1 MIIHDH
7 VTGLACAVAA
17 NPAKRQCDSASPTPL
32 WCAFLHPCGKLSTAW
47 WSRVTLEQTNQL
59 MSSSEIPAKPPG
71 ETIFSVSSGQNRA
84 GVAVI
89 RISGPQA
96 DAALLTLAGRLPS
109 LRVATLMT
117 LHAPGGMQPLDRG
130 LVLRFAE
137 GASFTGEASVE
148 LQVHGGRAVVK
159 SVLDA
164 LAVLPGLRLAEAGE
178 FTRRALENGRLDLVQ
193 VEALGDLIAAD
204 TEQQRRLAVHGL
216 VGAFGESVRQW
227 RSWLIEARAIVAA
240 EIDFSDEGDVGE
252 DAASGID
259 LVLERLETAFAAALH
274 KAKHGRIITD
284 GLRVAIIGA
293 PNVGKSTLLN
303 ALAGS
308 DIAIVTEHAGTTRDV
323 LEVQLD
329 IEGFSVVLQDTAG
342 LRDAVIDP
350 VEKIGIDRARHAALS
365 ADLLLLLDDGEQGFV
380 VDPEWND
387 IPSIRVRTKSDQD
400 GIASHPGIDLWI
412 SAKTGAGLDSLQKQL
427 SEYLNDF
434 SGDEL
439 PLITR
444 ERQRI
449 AIAMALERCRS
460 ARGARML
467 GIEFL
472 DEELRRIDDA
482 LAGVVGMIGVEDILG
497 AIFSKFCVGK

>member
-1 MIIHDH
+1 MRGREPLLVFVVNHFSRRQS
-7 VTGLACAVAA
+7 GLLPEFVSLLRIRVRNGSHCQ
-17 NPAKRQCDSASPTPL
+17 PEPTIKP
-32 WCAFLHPCGKLSTAW
+32 
-47 WSRVTLEQTNQL
+47 
-59 MSSSEIPAKPPG
+59 MSSSQVSR
-71 ETIFSVSSGQNRA
+71 ETIFSVSSGQGRA

-96 DAALLTLAGRLPS
+96 NSALLSLAGRLPP
-109 LRVATLMT
+109 LRLATLMT
-117 LHAPGGMQPLDRG
+117 LHAPGRMLLDRA

-148 LQVHGGRAVVK
+148 LQIHGGRAVVR

-164 LAVLPGLRLAEAGE
+164 LGNLPGLRIAEAGE

-204 TEQQRRLAVHGL
+204 TEQQRRLALHGL
-216 VGAFGESVRQW
+216 EGAFGESVKLW
-227 RSWLIEARAIVAA
+227 RSWLIEGRAIVAA

-259 LVLERLETAFAAALH
+259 SVLERLEEAFAAALDR
-274 KAKHGRIITD
+274 AKHGRIITD

-308 DIAIVTEHAGTTRDV
+308 DVAIVTEHAGTTRDV
-323 LEVQLD
+323 LEVRLD
-329 IEGFSVVLQDTAG
+329 ILGFPVVLQDTAG
-342 LRDAVIDP
+342 LREGARDP
-350 VEKIGIDRARHAALS
+350 VEQIGIGRARRAALS
-365 ADLLLLLDDGEQGFV
+365 ADILLLLDDGAHGFASE
-380 VDPEWND
+380 PEWSH
-387 IPSIRVRTKSDQD
+387 IPSIRIRTKCDQMPLRND
-400 GIASHPGIDLWI
+400 SKAELWI
-412 SAKTGAGLDSLQKQL
+412 SARTGAGLDSLQKRL
-427 SEYLNDF
+427 SDFLSDF
-434 SGDEL
+434 SGEEL

-444 ERQRI
+444 ERQRL
-449 AIAMALERCRS
+449 AISQALDRCRS
-460 ARGARML
+460 ARRSRAS

-472 DEELRRIDDA
+472 DEELRRIDEA
-482 LAGVVGMIGVEDILG
+482 LATVLGLIGVEEVLG

>member
-1 MIIHDH
+1 MSPRSKS
-7 VTGLACAVAA
+7 LLPESPRKS
-17 NPAKRQCDSASPTPL
+17 PARL
-32 WCAFLHPCGKLSTAW
+32 
-47 WSRVTLEQTNQL
+47 
-59 MSSSEIPAKPPG
+59 PA
-71 ETIFSVSSGQNRA
+71 ETIFSVSSGQGRA

-96 DAALLTLAGRLPS
+96 DAALFALAGRLPP

-117 LHAPGGMQPLDRG
+117 LHGPGGLQPLDRG

-137 GASFTGEASVE
+137 GASFTGEASAE
-148 LQVHGGRAVVK
+148 LQVHGGRAVVR

-164 LAVLPGLRLAEAGE
+164 LAVQPGLRLADAGE

-193 VEALGDLIAAD
+193 VEALGDLIEAD
-204 TEQQRRLAVHGL
+204 TEQQRRLALHGL
-216 VGAFGESVRQW
+216 EGAFGNSVRQW

-259 LVLERLETAFAAALH
+259 SVLERLEVAFAAALG

-284 GLRVAIIGA
+284 GLRVAIVGA

-329 IEGFSVVLQDTAG
+329 IGGFSVVLQDTAG
-342 LRDAVIDP
+342 LRDVASDP
-350 VEKIGIDRARHAALS
+350 VETIGIDRARRAALS
-365 ADLLLLLDDGEQGFV
+365 ADLLLLLDDGEHGFV
-380 VDPEWND
+380 VDPEWGH
-387 IPSIRVRTKSDQD
+387 IPSIRIRTKADRNALPLD
-400 GIASHPGIDLWI
+400 ADADLSV
-412 SAKTGAGLDSLQKQL
+412 SAKTGTGLDSLQKRLLGHL
-427 SEYLNDF
+427 SDY
-434 SGDEL
+434 SVDEF

-444 ERQRI
+444 ERQRV
-449 AIAMALERCRS
+449 AIAHALEHCRS
-460 ARGARML
+460 ARKAHAA
-467 GIEFL
+467 GIEFV
-472 DEELRRIDDA
+472 DEELRRIDDT
-482 LAGVVGMIGVEDILG
+482 LSVVVGMIGVEDVLS
-497 AIFSKFCVGK
+497 AIFNKFCVGK

>member
-1 MIIHDH
+1 
-7 VTGLACAVAA
+7 VT
-17 NPAKRQCDSASPTPL
+17 S
-32 WCAFLHPCGKLSTAW
+32 
-47 WSRVTLEQTNQL
+47 EQTNQF
-59 MSSSEIPAKPPG
+59 MSSSELPAKSPG

-96 DAALLTLAGRLPS
+96 DAALLALAGRLPP

-117 LHAPGGMQPLDRG
+117 LHAPGGVEPLDRG

-164 LAVLPGLRLAEAGE
+164 LTGLPGLRLAEAGE

-204 TEQQRRLAVHGL
+204 TEQQRRLALHGL
-216 VGAFGESVRQW
+216 EGAFGDSVRQW

-259 LVLERLETAFAAALH
+259 SVLERLEMAFAAALE

-284 GLRVAIIGA
+284 GLRVAIVGA

-323 LEVQLD
+323 IEVRLD

-342 LRDAVIDP
+342 LRDAVSDP
-350 VEKIGIDRARHAALS
+350 VEKIGIDRACWAALS
-365 ADLLLLLDDGEQGFV
+365 ADLLLLLDDGEHGFMA
-380 VDPEWND
+380 DPEWNH
-387 IPSIRVRTKSDQD
+387 IPSIRVRTKSDQ
-400 GIASHPGIDLWI
+400 GSIASDPGTDLWI
-412 SAKTGAGLDSLQKQL
+412 SAKTGAGLDSLQKRL
-427 SEYLNDF
+427 SEFLNYF
-434 SGDEL
+434 SAGEL
-439 PLITR
+439 PLITQ

-449 AIAMALERCRS
+449 AITRALDRVRA
-460 ARGARML
+460 ARRVRML

-482 LAGVVGMIGVEDILG
+482 LASVVGMIGVEEVLG

>member
-1 MIIHDH
+1 
-7 VTGLACAVAA
+7 
-17 NPAKRQCDSASPTPL
+17 
-32 WCAFLHPCGKLSTAW
+32 
-47 WSRVTLEQTNQL
+47 
-59 MSSSEIPAKPPG
+59 MSSSELPAKSSG
-71 ETIFSVSSGQNRA
+71 ETIFSVSSGQGRA

-96 DAALLTLAGRLPS
+96 DAALLALAGRLPPF
-109 LRVATLMT
+109 RVASLMT
-117 LHAPGGMQPLDRG
+117 LHAPDGLQRLDRG
-130 LVLRFAE
+130 LVIRFAE
-137 GASFTGEASVE
+137 YASFTGEASVE
-148 LQVHGGRAVVK
+148 LQVHGGRAVVR

-164 LAVLPGLRLAEAGE
+164 LAAQPGLRLAEAGE

-204 TEQQRRLAVHGL
+204 TEQQRRLALHGL
-216 VGAFGESVRQW
+216 EGAFGGSVRQW
-227 RSWLIEARAIVAA
+227 RGWLIEARAIVAA

-252 DAASGID
+252 NAASGID
-259 LVLERLETAFAAALH
+259 SVLQRLEMDFTAALE
-274 KAKHGRIITD
+274 KAKHGRIVAD

-342 LRDAVIDP
+342 LRNAVSDP
-350 VEKIGIDRARHAALS
+350 IEKIGIDRARRAASS
-365 ADLLLLLDDGEQGFV
+365 ADLLLLLDDGEHGFT
-380 VDPEWND
+380 VDPDWSHV
-387 IPSIRVRTKSDQD
+387 PSIRVRTKSDQNAVMHD
-400 GIASHPGIDLWI
+400 TGIDLTI
-412 SAKTGAGLDSLQKQL
+412 SAKTGSGLDSLQKRL
-427 SEYLNDF
+427 AEHMSGF
-434 SGDEL
+434 SNEEL

-449 AIAMALERCRS
+449 AIARALDHCRS
-460 ARGARML
+460 ARQSHAL
-467 GIEFL
+467 GIEFV

-482 LAGVVGMIGVEDILG
+482 LAAVVGMIGVEDVLS

>member
-1 MIIHDH
+1 
-7 VTGLACAVAA
+7 
-17 NPAKRQCDSASPTPL
+17 
-32 WCAFLHPCGKLSTAW
+32 
-47 WSRVTLEQTNQL
+47 
-59 MSSSEIPAKPPG
+59 MSSSELPAKSSG
-71 ETIFSVSSGQNRA
+71 ETIFSVSSGQGRA

-96 DAALLTLAGRLPS
+96 DAALLALAGRLPPF
-109 LRVATLMT
+109 RVASLMT
-117 LHAPGGMQPLDRG
+117 LHAPDGLQRLDRG
-130 LVLRFAE
+130 LVIRFAE
-137 GASFTGEASVE
+137 YASFTGEASFE
-148 LQVHGGRAVVK
+148 LQVHGGRAVVR

-164 LAVLPGLRLAEAGE
+164 LAAQPGLRLAEAGE

-204 TEQQRRLAVHGL
+204 TEQQRRLALHGL
-216 VGAFGESVRQW
+216 EGAFGGSVRQW
-227 RSWLIEARAIVAA
+227 RGWLIEARAIVAA

-252 DAASGID
+252 NAASGID
-259 LVLERLETAFAAALH
+259 SVLQRLEMGFTAALE
-274 KAKHGRIITD
+274 KAKHGRIVAD

-342 LRDAVIDP
+342 LRNAVSDP
-350 VEKIGIDRARHAALS
+350 VEKIGIDRARRAASS
-365 ADLLLLLDDGEQGFV
+365 ADLLLLLDDGEHGFT
-380 VDPEWND
+380 VDTDWSHVPL
-387 IPSIRVRTKSDQD
+387 IRVRTKSDQNAVTHD
-400 GIASHPGIDLWI
+400 TGFDLAI
-412 SAKTGAGLDSLQKQL
+412 SAKTGSGLDSLQRRL
-427 SEYLNDF
+427 AEHMSGF
-434 SGDEL
+434 SNEEL

-449 AIAMALERCRS
+449 AIARALEHCRS
-460 ARGARML
+460 ARQSHAL
-467 GIEFL
+467 GIEFV

-482 LAGVVGMIGVEDILG
+482 LAAVVGMIGVEDVLS

>member
-1 MIIHDH
+1 MSPSE
-7 VTGLACAVAA
+7 L
-17 NPAKRQCDSASPTPL
+17 PAKSPL
-32 WCAFLHPCGKLSTAW
+32 
-47 WSRVTLEQTNQL
+47 
-59 MSSSEIPAKPPG
+59 
-71 ETIFSVSSGQNRA
+71 ETIFSVSSGQGRA

-89 RISGPQA
+89 RISGPLA
-96 DAALLTLAGRLPS
+96 DAALLALAGRLPS
-109 LRVATLMT
+109 FRIATLMT
-117 LHAPGGMQPLDRG
+117 LHTPGGTMPLDRG
-130 LVLRFAE
+130 LVLRFAQ

-164 LAVLPGLRLAEAGE
+164 LASLPGLRLAEAGE
-178 FTRRALENGRLDLVQ
+178 FTRRALENGRLDLLQ

-204 TEQQRRLAVHGL
+204 TEQQRRQALHGL
-216 VGAFGESVRQW
+216 EGAFGESVRQW

-259 LVLERLETAFAAALH
+259 SVLERLDAAFAAALET
-274 KAKHGRIITD
+274 AQHGRIVTD

-308 DIAIVTEHAGTTRDV
+308 DVAIVTEHAGTTRDI

-329 IEGFSVVLQDTAG
+329 IGGFSVVLQDTAG
-342 LRDAVIDP
+342 LRDAVSDP
-350 VEKIGIDRARHAALS
+350 VEKIGIDRARKAAVS

-380 VDPEWND
+380 IDPEWSH
-387 IPSIRVRTKSDQD
+387 IPSIRVRTKSDRSD
-400 GIASHPGIDLWI
+400 IAAGPGTDLAI
-412 SAKTGAGLDSLQKQL
+412 SAKIGSGFDSLQKRL
-427 SEYLNDF
+427 SEHL
-434 SGDEL
+434 SELPGDEF

-449 AIAMALERCRS
+449 AIALALERCRAARS
-460 ARGARML
+460 ARIL

-482 LAGVVGMIGVEDILG
+482 LSSVVGLIGVEEVLG

>member
-1 MIIHDH
+1 
-7 VTGLACAVAA
+7 
-17 NPAKRQCDSASPTPL
+17 
-32 WCAFLHPCGKLSTAW
+32 
-47 WSRVTLEQTNQL
+47 
-59 MSSSEIPAKPPG
+59 MSSSELPAKPRD
-71 ETIFSVSSGQNRA
+71 ETIFSVSSGQGRA

-89 RISGPQA
+89 RISGRQA
-96 DAALLTLAGRLPS
+96 DAALLALAGRLPP

-117 LHAPGGMQPLDRG
+117 LHAPGGLHPLDRG

-164 LAVLPGLRLAEAGE
+164 LAGLSGLRYAEAGE

-193 VEALGDLIAAD
+193 VESLGDLIAAD
-204 TEQQRRLAVHGL
+204 TEQQRRLALHGL
-216 VGAFGESVRQW
+216 EGAFGDSVQQW
-227 RSWLIEARAIVAA
+227 RAWLIEARAIVAA

-259 LVLERLETAFAAALH
+259 SVLERLETVFVATLD
-274 KAKHGRIITD
+274 KARHGRIITD

-308 DIAIVTEHAGTTRDV
+308 DIAIVTEYAGTTRDV
-323 LEVQLD
+323 LEVRLD

-342 LRDAVIDP
+342 LRDFTRDP
-350 VEKIGIDRARHAALS
+350 VEKIGMERARQAALS
-365 ADLLLLLDDGEQGFV
+365 ADILLLLDDGTHGFV
-380 VDPEWND
+380 VDPAWSHV
-387 IPSIRVRTKSDQD
+387 PSIRVRTKSDLLPVAEES
-400 GIASHPGIDLWI
+400 GLYLVI
-412 SAKTGAGLDSLQKQL
+412 SARTGEGLDSLQKRL
-427 SEYLNDF
+427 SEYLSDF
-434 SGDEL
+434 SVSEL

-444 ERQRI
+444 ERQRL
-449 AIAMALERCRS
+449 AIAQALGRCRS
-460 ARGARML
+460 ARNARML

-472 DEELRRIDDA
+472 DEELRRIDEA
-482 LAGVVGMIGVEDILG
+482 LASVIGLIGVEEVLG

>member
-1 MIIHDH
+1 MRLG
-7 VTGLACAVAA
+7 VTHPSLMRFFASLRQIVYGVGL
-17 NPAKRQCDSASPTPL
+17 SATS
-32 WCAFLHPCGKLSTAW
+32 
-47 WSRVTLEQTNQL
+47 EQTNQS
-59 MSSSEIPAKPPG
+59 MSSSELPAKSPG
-71 ETIFSVSSGQNRA
+71 ETIFSVSSGLGRA
-84 GVAVI
+84 GVAVV

-96 DAALLTLAGRLPS
+96 DTALLALAGRLPP
-109 LRVATLMT
+109 LRVATLMS
-117 LHAPGGMQPLDRG
+117 LRAPGGELPLDRG
-130 LVLRFAE
+130 LVLRFAK

-204 TEQQRRLAVHGL
+204 TEQQRRLALHGL
-216 VGAFGESVRQW
+216 EGVFGDSVRQW
-227 RSWLIEARAIVAA
+227 RAWLIEARAIVAA

-259 LVLERLETAFAAALH
+259 SALERLETAFAIALE
-274 KAKHGRIITD
+274 KAKRGRIITD

-308 DIAIVTEHAGTTRDV
+308 DIAIVTEYAGTTRDV
-323 LEVQLD
+323 LEAQLD
-329 IEGFSVVLQDTAG
+329 IDGYSVVLQDTAG
-342 LRDAVIDP
+342 LRDVASDP
-350 VEKIGIDRARHAALS
+350 VETIGIDRARKAAVS
-365 ADLLLLLDDGEQGFV
+365 ADLLLLLDDGEHGFV
-380 VDPEWND
+380 VDPEWSH
-387 IPSIRVRTKSDQD
+387 IPSIRVRTKSDQG
-400 GIASHPGIDLWI
+400 GIAKDTGIDLWV
-412 SAKTGAGLDSLQKQL
+412 SAKTGAGLDSLQKRL
-427 SEYLNDF
+427 SDHLSDF
-434 SGDEL
+434 SGDEF

-449 AIAMALERCRS
+449 AIARALERVRA
-460 ARGARML
+460 AREASML

-482 LAGVVGMIGVEDILG
+482 LASVVGMIGVEDVLG